1 MAKKNTNH
9 KYVKNNRSKNNKSEK
24 TGAMDL
30 FFPSRSVDKSEK
42 EAKKEGQKNSGKAV
56 KKPKKTA
63 KKVVKKEAPA
73 LPVRIIPLGGL
84 HEVGKNLT
92 VVEYGEEMVIIDCG
106 LMFPS
111 DDMPGVDAVIPDFS
125 YLLENKDK
133 IKAIFL
139 THGHED
145 HIGGLPYLLKQLDLP
160 IYGTKLTLG
169 LVEVKLN
176 EHKLNKNKLTVITP
190 GSVTKLGSFSV
201 EAIRVNHSIPDAI
214 AFAIHTPGGTVVHT
228 GDWKIDYDPVEGEM
242 IDLARFAELGKQG
255 VLALLSDSTNS
266 ERGGVT
272 APEKRVGETYDTLFA
287 KAAGKRLIIASFSSN
302 IHRIQQI
309 MDKAKKYHR
318 KVVVAGR
325 SMENVTAIA
334 QELGYLNVPKNVL
347 IDFSKMNDYPKE
359 RIVVI
364 TTGAQG
370 EPMAALS
377 RMATGQHRQ
386 ITVGKDDFII
396 ISATPIPGNE
406 KHVSKVVNELFELGA
421 EVVYQNMYEVH
432 TSGHACQD
440 EQKTILGLVKPTY
453 FIPVHGEYRHL
464 MMHAKTAQALGVPE
478 QNTLIAKNGTVIE
491 LTAKT
496 MKSDESVPVGSV
508 LVDGFGVGDVGS
520 VVLRDRKKLS
530 EDGLICCVI
539 AVEGY
544 NGTVISGPDLVSRG
558 FVYVKESEELLAGAK
573 EVVEK
578 VLQEIGN
585 VYDWNDCKNQMRDAL
600 SQYLYKHTGRSPM
613 ILPIIMNV

>member
-63 KKVVKKEAPA
+63 KKVVKKETHA

-190 GSVTKLGSFSV
+190 GSVTTLGSFRV

-287 KAAGKRLIIASFSSN
+287 KAAGKRLIIAFAN
-302 IHRIQQI
+302 R
-309 MDKAKKYHR
+309 
-318 KVVVAGR
+318 
-325 SMENVTAIA
+325 
-334 QELGYLNVPKNVL
+334 
-347 IDFSKMNDYPKE
+347 
-359 RIVVI
+359 
-364 TTGAQG
+364 
-370 EPMAALS
+370 
-377 RMATGQHRQ
+377 
-386 ITVGKDDFII
+386 
-396 ISATPIPGNE
+396 
-406 KHVSKVVNELFELGA
+406 VS
-421 EVVYQNMYEVH
+421 
-432 TSGHACQD
+432 
-440 EQKTILGLVKPTY
+440 
-453 FIPVHGEYRHL
+453 
-464 MMHAKTAQALGVPE
+464 
-478 QNTLIAKNGTVIE
+478 
-491 LTAKT
+491 
-496 MKSDESVPVGSV
+496 
-508 LVDGFGVGDVGS
+508 
-520 VVLRDRKKLS
+520 
-530 EDGLICCVI
+530 
-539 AVEGY
+539 
-544 NGTVISGPDLVSRG
+544 
-558 FVYVKESEELLAGAK
+558 
-573 EVVEK
+573 
-578 VLQEIGN
+578 
-585 VYDWNDCKNQMRDAL
+585 
-600 SQYLYKHTGRSPM
+600 
-613 ILPIIMNV
+613 